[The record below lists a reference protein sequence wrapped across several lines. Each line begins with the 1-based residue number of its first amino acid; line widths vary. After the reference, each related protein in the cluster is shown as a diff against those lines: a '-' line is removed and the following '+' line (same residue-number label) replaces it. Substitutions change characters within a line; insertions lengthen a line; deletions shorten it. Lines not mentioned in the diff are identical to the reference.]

1 MFKATIPP
9 AALLA
14 LALGFVGP
22 PTQAAS
28 PADGQAL
35 WEHVEGPAG
44 YSCASCHTPIEATMR
59 GRAATFP
66 KYIASLGREVTLEER
81 INQCRQKALGAEPWA
96 PDAPELQAVAA
107 LLKSL
112 N

>member
-1 MFKATIPP
+1 MRQLP
-9 AALLA
+9 
-14 LALGFVGP
+14 
-22 PTQAAS
+22 
-28 PADGQAL
+28 
-35 WEHVEGPAG
+35 
-44 YSCASCHTPIEATMR
+44 HTHRSNDAR
-59 GRAATFP
+59 RAATFP